1 MALREAKKLAEE
13 KKRERL
19 EEKRARYKHY
29 SCSGHLL
36 LKYWCVLIRERVRE
50 QIAKDK
56 AEREAA
62 LKKEKEQSSTA
73 SQQQKPS
80 QPTAAPAKK
89 EYDTCRL
96 QVAMYFLK
104 YINCLFSYF
113 K

>member
-1 MALREAKKLAEE
+1 M
-13 KKRERL
+13 
-19 EEKRARYKHY
+19 YI
-29 SCSGHLL
+29 
-36 LKYWCVLIRERVRE
+36 VIRERVRE

-96 QVAMYFLK
+96 QVAMYF
-104 YINCLFSYF
+104 
-113 K
+113 